1 MQAYHRAEEL
11 CGFCQEPFFATTA
24 SHLSIEN
31 HCKETTA
38 RVPEER
44 YGSQEGGGGGGGRGS
59 SCGVLQRRDCN
70 QSTTSRRALHLK
82 AGVVDL
88 SKPV

>member
-1 MQAYHRAEEL
+1 VAAYHRAEEL
-11 CGFCQEPFFATTA
+11 CGFCQELLFANKA

-31 HCKETTA
+31 HCKDTTA

-44 YGSQEGGGGGGGRGS
+44 YGSLEGGGGGRGGG
-59 SCGVLQRRDCN
+59 CGVLKRRDCN

>member
-1 MQAYHRAEEL
+1 
-11 CGFCQEPFFATTA
+11 
-24 SHLSIEN
+24 
-31 HCKETTA
+31 
-38 RVPEER
+38 
-44 YGSQEGGGGGGGRGS
+44 
-59 SCGVLQRRDCN
+59 LQRRDCN